1 MYLEYDGN
9 KGAIYI
15 YGNTRQ
21 CGELGCMSLV
31 ACVYIYYSKL
41 GTYVRWLYIASL
53 HVGRTKQVQLI
64 DLRAYILGCGPL
76 SALASVDCSILFPF
90 FFFFFFPSSFCPSA
104 LQSGLPSQIC
114 SHMHCGGGGA
124 GGAAGLHSTRVLD
137 IAGVSTDVVCNAR
150 VRGTSRLVVGGSR
163 WIGRELGGGEER
175 KGRKRVVHVAVR
187 SPSVAVSVQCGV
199 LCGR

>member
-90 FFFFFFPSSFCPSA
+90 FFFFFFFPFLFLSVCFAIGFTVPNLLAYA
-104 LQSGLPSQIC
+104 LW
-114 SHMHCGGGGA
+114 GGGA

-137 IAGVSTDVVCNAR
+137 IAGVSTDVVCT
-150 VRGTSRLVVGGSR
+150 RGCAGRAGWLWAEVAGLGGSLVGGKR
-163 WIGRELGGGEER
+163 GRGGSG
-175 KGRKRVVHVAVR
+175 
-187 SPSVAVSVQCGV
+187 
-199 LCGR
+199 